1 MPQQQDPRAI
11 SLQRLLDN
19 WAAKE
24 LSHIPTGSRGTLVR
38 NWYAQQGFLTRAAF
52 SAYADQIVAGGAWS
66 LLITLLDHN
75 YSQRVT
81 RDLDLDLPGIDN
93 ERDLRAML
101 EAIIQTPLPP
111 ELDDHLVFDTRFSI
125 KHILPGTDAGGYRVV
140 LTARL
145 GPTTRILFS
154 LDMALDFE
162 VKPPPEVAQVPRL
175 LQPQATIP
183 VWLAPV
189 EAVLSGKVASLLRNG
204 FQTTRLKDFYDC
216 WLASRQ
222 RDFSGDRMIASLQAT
237 CLQQGVALDSQAEVF
252 TSLDAPLDAG
262 REGRWKTFLSDNW
275 LEAPAFPVVVQAF
288 RLFYRPVVVETAA
301 GHIWQHQRQEWRV
314 IGEPEQGASLR

>member
-24 LSHIPTGSRGTLVR
+24 LSHLPTGSRGTLAR
-38 NWYAQQGFLTRAAF
+38 NWYAQQGFLTRVAC
-52 SAYADQIVAGGAWS
+52 SPYADQIVAGGAWS
-66 LLITLLDHN
+66 LLITLLDRN
-75 YSQRVT
+75 YRQRVT

-93 ERDLRAML
+93 ERDLRVLL

-111 ELDDHLVFDTRFSI
+111 ELDDHLVFDARFSI
-125 KHILPGTDAGGYRVV
+125 RHILPGTDAGGYRVV

-154 LDMALDFE
+154 VDMALAFQ
-162 VKPPPEVAQVPRL
+162 VAPPPQVVQIPRL
-175 LQPQATIP
+175 LQPQASVP

-189 EAVLSGKVASLLRNG
+189 EAVLAGKVASLLRNG

-216 WLASRQ
+216 FLASQR
-222 RDFSGDRMIASLQAT
+222 RDFSGDRMIEALQAT
-237 CLQQGVALDSQAEVF
+237 CRQQGVTVDAQAEVF

-262 REGRWKTFLSDNW
+262 QEVRWKTFLTDNW
-275 LEAPAFPVVVQAF
+275 LEAPAFAVVVQAF
-288 RLFYRPVVVETAA
+288 RRFSLSVVDGTAA
-301 GHIWQHQRQEWRV
+301 GQIWQHQHQEWRHS
-314 IGEPEQGASLR
+314 GNREGRMLC